1 MRETRVSSRRLPLPS
16 AAVCFLLSG
25 EMRETLTDAVE
36 ALNGA
41 RAAEAAEPPDAELAR
56 TVRVLDV
63 HLSAFKWL
71 DEQARAERGREGADR
86 GRFKWL
92 DEEARVGQS

>member
-1 MRETRVSSRRLPLPS
+1 
-16 AAVCFLLSG
+16 
-25 EMRETLTDAVE
+25 MRETLTDAVE

-71 DEQARAERGREGADR
+71 DEQARGDR
-86 GRFKWL
+86 GT
-92 DEEARVGQS
+92 

>member
-1 MRETRVSSRRLPLPS
+1 
-16 AAVCFLLSG
+16 
-25 EMRETLTDAVE
+25 MRETLTDAVE

-71 DEQARAERGREGADR
+71 DEQAGG
-86 GRFKWL
+86 L
-92 DEEARVGQS
+92 DEDLRRVDALMADEHSSGIAYSTVITEYPCTYSAVIRRIPLYSL